1 MCRWT
6 VDHVEGGIRMY
17 LDVVVSPV
25 ESLLYSVSDWIGYF
39 ALGLVLIVAACIA
52 FIVINK
58 RKKG

>member
-1 MCRWT
+1 MF
-6 VDHVEGGIRMY
+6 
-17 LDVVVSPV
+17 LDVVINPV

-58 RKKG
+58 KKRK

>member
-1 MCRWT
+1 
-6 VDHVEGGIRMY
+6 MY